1 MPPRSSIGCWNPYRS
16 RLLAYRGAQGKEPM
30 MRTEH
35 TSLDPAVLAS
45 IKDLELRAKVAV
57 EGFLAGLHKSPHRG
71 FSSEFSDYR
80 HYNPGD
86 DMRYVDWKV
95 YARSGKFYIK
105 QFEDETNLRCYILM
119 DCSASMGYGF
129 GTVTKLEFAR
139 TLASA
144 LAYFISGQQDAVGL
158 ITFDHRIQQ
167 HLPSRY
173 RQGHLMRI
181 LRALMETVI
190 GATTDILQPVEN
202 LAHSLNRRGLVI
214 LISDLLD
221 ESEKT
226 VKGLQQLRAKG
237 NDVIVFHVLDDAEL
251 TFPFQRLAD
260 FEDSETHEVLKAVPQ
275 RVRETYLQ
283 EIERFCDYYQ
293 EQCRSSG
300 IDYCL
305 LNTSEPLDSA
315 LASYLSKRAR
325 SF

>member
-1 MPPRSSIGCWNPYRS
+1 M
-16 RLLAYRGAQGKEPM
+16 LQA
-30 MRTEH
+30 EH
-35 TSLDPAVLAS
+35 TILDPVTLAS

-57 EGFLAGLHKSPHRG
+57 EGFLAGLHRSPHRG

-80 HYNPGD
+80 HYHPGD

-105 QFEDETNLRCYILM
+105 QFEDETNVRCYLLM
-119 DCSASMGYGF
+119 DCSASMGYGS
-129 GTVTKLEFAR
+129 GPVTKLEFAR

-144 LAYFISGQQDAVGL
+144 LAFFISGQQDAVGL
-158 ITFDHRIQQ
+158 ITFDHKIQQ

-173 RQGHLMRI
+173 RQGHLMR
-181 LRALMETVI
+181 LLTALMETVV
-190 GATTDILQPVEN
+190 GEATDILQPVEN
-202 LAHSLNRRGLVI
+202 LAHSLHRRGLVI

-221 ESEKT
+221 DDENT
-226 VKGLQQLRAKG
+226 IKGLQLLRAKG

-251 TFPFQRLAD
+251 TFPFERLAD
-260 FEDSETHEVLKAVPQ
+260 FEDSETHEIQKALPQ
-275 RVRETYLQ
+275 RVRDAYLQ
-283 EIERFCDYYQ
+283 EMDRFCTYFK
-293 EQCRSSG
+293 EKCRSAG

-305 LNTSEPLDSA
+305 LNTSEPLDNA

>member
-1 MPPRSSIGCWNPYRS
+1 MIPAG
-16 RLLAYRGAQGKEPM
+16 
-30 MRTEH
+30 H
-35 TSLDPAVLAS
+35 TILDPSVLAS

-57 EGFLAGLHKSPHRG
+57 QGFLAGLHKSPHRG

-80 HYNPGD
+80 HYYPGD

-105 QFEDETNLRCYILM
+105 QFEDETNVRCYILM
-119 DCSASMGYGF
+119 DCSASMGYGS

-158 ITFDHRIQQ
+158 ITFDHKIQQ

-181 LRALMETVI
+181 LRALVETVI
-190 GATTDILQPVEN
+190 GDATDILQPMEN
-202 LAHSLNRRGLVI
+202 LAHSLNRKGLVI

-221 ESEKT
+221 ENENT
-226 VKGLQQLRAKG
+226 MKGLQQLRAKG

-251 TFPFQRLAD
+251 TFPFQRIAD
-260 FEDSETHEVLKAVPQ
+260 FEDSETHEIQKAVPQ

-283 EIERFCDYYQ
+283 EVERFCDYYK
-293 EQCRSSG
+293 EKCRSGG

-305 LNTSEPLDSA
+305 LNTSEPLNSA

>member
-1 MPPRSSIGCWNPYRS
+1 MIKNEQT
-16 RLLAYRGAQGKEPM
+16 L
-30 MRTEH
+30 
-35 TSLDPAVLAS
+35 LDPSVLAS

-105 QFEDETNLRCYILM
+105 QFEDETNVRCYILM

-129 GTVTKLEFAR
+129 KTVTKLEFAR

-144 LAYFISGQQDAVGL
+144 LAYFISNQQDAVGL
-158 ITFDHRIQQ
+158 ITFDHKIQQ

-181 LRALMETVI
+181 LRALMETVT

-221 ESEKT
+221 EKENT

-251 TFPFQRLAD
+251 TFPFQRIAD
-260 FEDSETHEVLKAVPQ
+260 FEDSETHVTLKAIPQ

-283 EIERFCDYYQ
+283 EVKGFCDYYK
-293 EQCRSSG
+293 EKCRSSG

-305 LNTSEPLDSA
+305 LNTSKPLDSA

-325 SF
+325 SY

>member
-1 MPPRSSIGCWNPYRS
+1 MIP
-16 RLLAYRGAQGKEPM
+16 
-30 MRTEH
+30 TEL
-35 TSLDPAVLAS
+35 SVLDPAVLAS
-45 IKDLELRAKVAV
+45 IADLELRARVAV

-80 HYNPGD
+80 HYYPGD

-105 QFEDETNLRCYILM
+105 QFEDETNVRCYILL
-119 DCSASMGYGF
+119 DCSASMGYGS

-144 LAYFISGQQDAVGL
+144 LAYFISGQRDAVGL
-158 ITFDHRIQQ
+158 ITFDHKIQ
-167 HLPSRY
+167 HYLPSRF
-173 RQGHLMRI
+173 RQGHLMHI
-181 LRALMETVI
+181 LRALTETVI
-190 GATTDILQPVEN
+190 GDVTNILQPVAD
-202 LAHSLNRRGLVI
+202 LAHSLKRKGLVI

-221 ESEKT
+221 ESKAT
-226 VKGLQQLRAKG
+226 MGGLQQLRAKG

-251 TFPFQRLAD
+251 TFPFDRIAD
-260 FEDSETHEVLKAVPQ
+260 FEDSETHEVQKAVPQ

-283 EIERFCDYYQ
+283 EVEQFCDFYK
-293 EQCRSSG
+293 EKCRAAG
-300 IDYCL
+300 MDYCL
-305 LNTSEPLDSA
+305 LNTSKPLNTA

>member
-1 MPPRSSIGCWNPYRS
+1 M
-16 RLLAYRGAQGKEPM
+16 LQA
-30 MRTEH
+30 EH
-35 TSLDPAVLAS
+35 TILDPVTLAS

-57 EGFLAGLHKSPHRG
+57 EGFLAGLHRSPHRG

-80 HYNPGD
+80 HYHPGD

-105 QFEDETNLRCYILM
+105 QFEDETNVRCYLLM
-119 DCSASMGYGF
+119 DCSASMGYGS
-129 GTVTKLEFAR
+129 GPVTKLEFAR

-144 LAYFISGQQDAVGL
+144 LAFFISGQQDAVGL
-158 ITFDHRIQQ
+158 ITFDHKIQQ

-173 RQGHLMRI
+173 RQGHLMR
-181 LRALMETVI
+181 LLMALMETVV
-190 GATTDILQPVEN
+190 GEATDILQPVEN
-202 LAHSLNRRGLVI
+202 LAHSLHRRGLVI

-221 ESEKT
+221 DDENT
-226 VKGLQQLRAKG
+226 IKGLQLLRAKG

-251 TFPFQRLAD
+251 TFPFERLAD
-260 FEDSETHEVLKAVPQ
+260 FEDSETHEIQKALPQ
-275 RVRETYLQ
+275 RVRDAYLQ
-283 EIERFCDYYQ
+283 EMDRFCTYFK
-293 EQCRSSG
+293 EKCRSAG

-305 LNTSEPLDSA
+305 LNTSEPLDNA